1 MTDPT
6 PRPVTRDQSFLA
18 AILDR
23 LDRQNELLTDVRD
36 RLPQPVQVQVEPAVG
51 AVELTEPAVPAAVP
65 AAAAEVAEP
74 EPPADPPAKPAAAKP
89 AAKKTAAKRATSK
102 TAGGGSPTRA
112 KTTRPKGN
120 S

>member
-51 AVELTEPAVPAAVP
+51 AVGAVELTEPAVPAAVP
-65 AAAAEVAEP
+65 AAEP

>member
-51 AVELTEPAVPAAVP
+51 AVELTEPAVPAA
-65 AAAAEVAEP
+65 ATGVAEP